1 MEHNFKDSDKDQVI
15 EFLNFVA
22 TKAEFKLNTQDVI
35 KYFKLLSYMQKELLV
50 KIDKNVL
57 ELKRVI
63 DNSETSEE

>member
-63 DNSETSEE
+63 DSSETSEE